1 VSTVN
6 TVLISGAADLDAAA
20 ILAVARGAGIEL
32 GAALLGAVGDRR
44 AEVLAALDG
53 RAVYGITTGM
63 GAQSKVGLTEVEQ
76 SQHQNNLLLARAVG
90 GPPWLPAEEV
100 RALFAVR
107 LRNFL
112 TGDAGVSPELLLLL
126 TRFLDAG
133 VVPAVP
139 TSGSGSAGEI
149 IPLAHAFGPL
159 TGVGSVLTGARS
171 GLTGAG
177 SGLTGAGSGLT
188 GAGPGLTGAGPG
200 TDPSVREAADVLV
213 EQGLTAM
220 ELGPKEGVALL
231 QGVPGTT
238 AQAILIAD
246 RTRRLIQWWQAV
258 LAIGIVAASAPQDV
272 YLPSLA
278 RGDPELT
285 AVLAALQVLLA
296 DSDASSRSLQAP
308 VSFRVAGPVL
318 AHLQRSVSA
327 LSAAVERALV
337 GVTDSP
343 AFVDGDFHATAGF
356 HGLDL
361 AAHLDAVS
369 VALVHAAEVSAA
381 RTHRL
386 LDTAVTGLPPQLAS
400 RSGPDTGLI
409 AVHKRAA
416 AAVHQLRRAAA
427 PSIVGSMETSFGQED
442 VQTFS
447 WEAAANARTALDG
460 ALEVMACE
468 LLTAYHATVLGGR
481 STGPA
486 LRAILDSV
494 ATVVPPIHRDRP
506 FGRDIEALRLLLGD
520 RPRP

>member
-32 GAALLGAVGDRR
+32 GAALLGVVGDRR

-177 SGLTGAGSGLT
+177 SGLTGAG
-188 GAGPGLTGAGPG
+188 PGLTGAGPG

-296 DSDASSRSLQAP
+296 DSDASSRSLQAH
-308 VSFRVAGPVL
+308 VAFRVAGPVL